1 MRIAT
6 KRLVEEVGG
15 MTKFEEEFKRDM
27 DFVKEIM
34 KLMENRG
41 FTMGEAGACAAI
53 LAHEV
58 EKNNKSKLNGKT
70 A

>member
-1 MRIAT
+1 
-6 KRLVEEVGG
+6 

-34 KLMENRG
+34 KLMEKRG

-53 LAHEV
+53 LVHEV
-58 EKNNKSKLNGKT
+58 EKNNKRLCAGQPFVVSEN
-70 A
+70 